1 MTLSE
6 LIDQLTELQQECGDE
21 DPTVMMA
28 HQPNWPLQMALAS
41 VVLHDPLQAFMD
53 EYGPAPDDGDP
64 AWQDA
69 HDAAQAAGKTVYVA
83 EGWGGG
89 NGYLTEGVSELLGW
103 R

>member
-21 DPTVMMA
+21 DPQVMMA
-28 HQPNWPLQMALAS
+28 HQPNWPLQMPLAS
-41 VVLHDPLQAFMD
+41 VVLHDP
-53 EYGPAPDDGDP
+53 DP
-64 AWQDA
+64 EGQ
-69 HDAAQAAGKTVYVA
+69 QSERTVYVA
-83 EGWGGG
+83 EGWGG